1 MLYTAQNGKK
11 TLQMTKLQCDF
22 GHPGHLDK
30 VDQSD
35 YWKITTH
42 SKIESKVK
50 KKTSLI
56 SCVVKCCLSSGELT
70 FVRNDHNRPCHGFR
84 HHLDE

>member
-22 GHPGHLDK
+22 FHPGDLDK

-50 KKTSLI
+50 KKNI
-56 SCVVKCCLSSGELT
+56 SDKLCCKVL
-70 FVRNDHNRPCHGFR
+70 FVIGRTDFCAKRPQ
-84 HHLDE
+84 

>member
-22 GHPGHLDK
+22 CHPGHLAK

-35 YWKITTH
+35 YRKITTH

-70 FVRNDHNRPCHGFR
+70 FV
-84 HHLDE
+84 